1 MKWFKKWIFKMTQEG
16 SMLMQESDQQ
26 AKYADQHVPMTSRES
41 LNRFSNN
48 GINFT
53 LYKANGGF
61 VLEYRT
67 PPSYNN
73 KSLRGG
79 LVAVDEVTMTKLHII
94 TNDQDLGQQISQII
108 TFEALHQ

>member
-1 MKWFKKWIFKMTQEG
+1 MTKEG
-16 SMLMQESDQQ
+16 STLMQEADQQ
-26 AKYADQHVPMTSRES
+26 AKYHVEQPIATRDSF
-41 LNRFSNN
+41 NRFSNN

-67 PPSYNN
+67 PPSYGN

-79 LVAVDEVTMTKLHII
+79 LVVAVDEVTVTKLHII

-108 TFEALHQ
+108 TFEALQQWSINSG